1 MGLALRTTM
10 NDRRA
15 NTMKTYILRDPK
27 TVEPQ
32 KAPLAKVG
40 RGMERAFVPSDQLG
54 KGARPHR
61 KAPDSPGVS
70 TSKRLPARRGQR
82 RPGRACSQTSPGL
95 FPCRTFPCQ
104 RVPGRVG
111 GAYWDGDRNK
121 KQKAKEPERMISERS
136 GRVQPRM
143 ERTFPPSQAM
153 AGRRRDQT
161 PSQGDA
167 NSAPWP
173 FPILWRLG
181 SPSMLIT
188 KQYNLHLTICAS
200 ERIHSDDAVVAVP
213 SIAE

>member
-1 MGLALRTTM
+1 MF
-10 NDRRA
+10 
-15 NTMKTYILRDPK
+15 
-27 TVEPQ
+27 
-32 KAPLAKVG
+32 G

-111 GAYWDGDRNK
+111 GAYWDGDRDK

-136 GRVQPRM
+136 GRVQFTPRDKRCTGRDQRCAELESKTRRQLATLSHGASRM
-143 ERTFPPSQAM
+143 ERTLGAITHQT
-153 AGRRRDQT
+153 RRPQLRASVLSN
-161 PSQGDA
+161 PLA
-167 NSAPWP
+167 IRP
-173 FPILWRLG
+173 RRE
-181 SPSMLIT
+181 
-188 KQYNLHLTICAS
+188 TIS
-200 ERIHSDDAVVAVP
+200 V
-213 SIAE
+213 